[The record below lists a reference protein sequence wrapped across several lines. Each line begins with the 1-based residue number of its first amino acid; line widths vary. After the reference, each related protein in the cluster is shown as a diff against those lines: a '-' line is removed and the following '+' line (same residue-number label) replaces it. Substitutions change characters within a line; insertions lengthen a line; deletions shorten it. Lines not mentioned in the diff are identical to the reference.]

1 MRSVRAVGTT
11 KPMSSFSVVVFPAP
25 VGPRKAKIAPSS
37 TLRCNGFKACFG
49 FLRQKPTVYVFS
61 NPRISIAAMRDRD
74 GSPTKI
80 IFKIQSNREWQ
91 GGFGGHERQLL
102 REEGSLASAI
112 GHKEHRKLQHTGES
126 VLPAPTSACC
136 AHSTEGA
143 PGRAR
148 LGDSPAVDG
157 FFGAFC

>member
-25 VGPRKAKIAPSS
+25 LGPRKPKISPSS

-91 GGFGGHERQLL
+91 GGYGGHEKEVL
-102 REEGSLASAI
+102 RGEGSLGPAI
-112 GHKEHRKLQHTGES
+112 GPKGERNHEHTGVKWLS
-126 VLPAPTSACC
+126 APPT
-136 AHSTEGA
+136 
-143 PGRAR
+143 AR
-148 LGDSPAVDG
+148 CV
-157 FFGAFC
+157 